1 MALAGGRALRALGI
15 AFTNG
20 AIWYSESGVQPNT
33 VVRFDP
39 KSEKF
44 QSWPIPSGGVVRNM
58 MPTRDGNLVMAC
70 SGVNKIA
77 LVETK

>member
-1 MALAGGRALRALGI
+1 LQSI
-15 AFTNG
+15 
-20 AIWYSESGVQPNT
+20 SGPG
-33 VVRFDP
+33 DP

-44 QSWPIPSGGVVRNM
+44 QCWPIPSGGGVVRNM

-77 LVETK
+77 LVETR